1 MPVHALN
8 NSRAEKPVS
17 KPAVQGKAVKSTNGP
32 PDMDKAQT
40 EEERI
45 AAMFKAG
52 AEQWDK
58 QQQEMAKYVYYRYF
72 ILKPIV
78 PSQLRYV

>member
-17 KPAVQGKAVKSTNGP
+17 KPAVQGKAVETTNAVS
-32 PDMDKAQT
+32 DMDKAQT
-40 EEERI
+40 EEEKI

-58 QQQEMAKYVYYRYF
+58 QQQEMAKYVFHRF
-72 ILKPIV
+72 LF
-78 PSQLRYV
+78 

>member
-1 MPVHALN
+1 MPVNALN
-8 NSRAEKPVS
+8 SSRVEKPTS
-17 KPAVQGKAVKSTNGP
+17 KPAVPGKRPGSPNTIAGGS
-32 PDMDKAQT
+32 DAQT

-58 QQQEMAKYVYYRYF
+58 QQQELAK
-72 ILKPIV
+72 
-78 PSQLRYV
+78 